1 MVINKKK
8 GDKVHLYAFT
18 GMYLGEYEITASD
31 KKTVS
36 ITKANGDVVS
46 YDRKTGKQLDAAN
59 ERYANSISDEKR
71 PGTKDAKTKKK
82 GEAPAAKKTAKK
94 PAKAAA
100 KKSKPEPEYEDEDE
114 DEDDDD
120 EYEEA

>member
-1 MVINKKK
+1 MAITKKK

-18 GMYLGEYEITASD
+18 GMYLGEYEITASN
-31 KKTVS
+31 KTTVS

-46 YDRKTGKQLDAAN
+46 FDRKTGKQLDVAN

-82 GEAPAAKKTAKK
+82 GEAPASKKAKK

-100 KKSKPEPEYEDEDE
+100 KKSKPEPEEEEEDE